1 MVKVSIKRHGIQ
13 IIFTIF
19 IILMNMILITNHFQ
33 SYNDTLSLSDEFMYM
48 AYSYAHEQ
56 YFTLNSPNVEICSDI
71 AIDNE
76 DNIYLA
82 GRTGIYGNYKA
93 FLVKFD
99 SSGKQLW
106 NYTGHSGVINQISL
120 DSKGDVYYINGK
132 NVMKISRNGTLL
144 WEKSFNTTINAILIK
159 EDSMYLAGVIG
170 NFFLMKCNLS
180 GNLVWNSTWTGMDTN
195 AIAIDSKDNIY
206 LIGSTQTF
214 GAGDWDACLIKF
226 NSTGKYQWHKTFGG
240 PDNDYGKSILIYDSN
255 KILISGTTR
264 MSLDY
269 EFQFIAKYYENG
281 TKEWHWFIDTIDAE
295 YSSKS
300 LLLIN
305 ETYYNMIVYTY
316 FLIGTK
322 YFGSSKRFTI
332 HAIQASACSFHMDYA
347 EWRGQN
353 DYFGACGQFDS
364 EGNLWISATQRNIL
378 NGNYDFWFAKY
389 GKDSDFDDISDF
401 QEINIYNTNPNYSD
415 SDHDKLTD
423 YQELK
428 IYNTNPNKR
437 DTDNDLLTDYEEIMI
452 YNTDPNNFF
461 QQHMDMDTSTY
472 PFSIRHLC
480 WNCHCTFFKT
490 KNYL

>member
-1 MVKVSIKRHGIQ
+1 
-13 IIFTIF
+13 
-19 IILMNMILITNHFQ
+19 
-33 SYNDTLSLSDEFMYM
+33 
-48 AYSYAHEQ
+48 
-56 YFTLNSPNVEICSDI
+56 
-71 AIDNE
+71 
-76 DNIYLA
+76 
-82 GRTGIYGNYKA
+82 
-93 FLVKFD
+93 
-99 SSGKQLW
+99 
-106 NYTGHSGVINQISL
+106 
-120 DSKGDVYYINGK
+120 
-132 NVMKISRNGTLL
+132 
-144 WEKSFNTTINAILIK
+144 
-159 EDSMYLAGVIG
+159 
-170 NFFLMKCNLS
+170 
-180 GNLVWNSTWTGMDTN
+180 
-195 AIAIDSKDNIY
+195 
-206 LIGSTQTF
+206 
-214 GAGDWDACLIKF
+214 
-226 NSTGKYQWHKTFGG
+226 
-240 PDNDYGKSILIYDSN
+240 
-255 KILISGTTR
+255 

-322 YFGSSKRFTI
+322 YFGSSKGFTI
-332 HAIQASACSFHMDYA
+332 HAIQASVCSFHMDYA

-378 NGNYDFWFAKY
+378 NGKYDFWFAKY

-461 QQHMDMDTSTY
+461 SNTWIWIPLLILSVLGIYAGTAIVLSLKQKITSKRR
-472 PFSIRHLC
+472 S
-480 WNCHCTFFKT
+480 
-490 KNYL
+490 